1 MAFSLRSFS
10 LVRFVFFSVS
20 SVMCAVAPAQGGEGA
35 WTASGPPGT
44 VTAISPGKNGHTY
57 AITSSGLYQSVDAG
71 ESWARVGPAPLC
83 SPGSTLILDDVY
95 EDLLYSAGNGVCRT
109 KFGGFEWIQAGGLP
123 QTASGVRAVAD
134 GWGVVFALGRDLGL
148 SWSFDFGLTF
158 EALSIPFQEPLSLAV
173 DPNSR
178 AHIYVGTA
186 AGQIFR
192 SLNTGRSWTPIG
204 KGLPA
209 APILDLAAVQLG
221 PCPPSCAQFPILYAA
236 VAGNGLYRSVDGG
249 ETWAAS
255 SAGLPAGDVL
265 SLTVDP
271 MFANVLYTGSNA
283 GVFRSVDGGRTWLPL
298 SSGLPQTGV
307 RQVQTDSTG
316 RFLIAVPAAGEGT
329 FTYRLPD
336 PTLTAS
342 GPSGT
347 LLANTAA
354 TIALKLDFPQPE
366 PIRLIVSSSDQ
377 SVVSTQ
383 NQSGYSFTPLTD
395 SAVVSV
401 WPVGAGTA
409 TVTVTLP
416 ALFGGASASVS
427 TNVINPPPPEIGGT
441 GPPNATAATRPF
453 VLRID
458 FKDAYNIQ
466 NVVPTTRLYWNGA
479 APRETRLK
487 GFCAMPC
494 FYWLEADVTAADLAA
509 GGTAQLTLV
518 NPPAGGGTSAAFPFL
533 VRSPDRAPLA
543 RGGRRPPPRVTN
555 PRG

>member
-1 MAFSLRSFS
+1 
-10 LVRFVFFSVS
+10 
-20 SVMCAVAPAQGGEGA
+20 
-35 WTASGPPGT
+35 
-44 VTAISPGKNGHTY
+44 VTAISPGKNGHAY
-57 AITSSGLYQSVDAG
+57 AITSSGLYQSVDGG
-71 ESWARVGPAPLC
+71 ESWARVGPAPVC
-83 SPGSTLILDDVY
+83 SPGSTLVLDDVY

-109 KFGGFEWIQAGGLP
+109 KFGGFEWIQASGLP

-134 GWGVVFALGRDLGL
+134 GWGIVFALGRDLGL

-186 AGQIFR
+186 AGQVFR

-209 APILDLAAVQLG
+209 VPILDLAAVQLG
-221 PCPPSCAQFPILYAA
+221 PCPPSCSQFPILYAA

-271 MFANVLYTGSNA
+271 VFPSVLYAGSGT
-283 GVFRSVDGGRTWLPL
+283 GVFRSVDGGKTWVPL

-329 FTYRLPD
+329 FIYRLPD

-342 GPSGT
+342 GPSASV
-347 LLANTAA
+347 LANTA
-354 TIALKLDFPQPE
+354 TDIALKLDPPQPE
-366 PIRLIVSSSDQ
+366 PIKLIVSSSDQ

-383 NQSGYSFTPLTD
+383 NPSSASLTPLTD

-409 TVTVTLP
+409 TVRVTLP
-416 ALFGGASASVS
+416 ALFGGATASVS
-427 TNVINPPPPEIGGT
+427 MNVINPPPPEIGGT
-441 GPPNATAATRPF
+441 YPPNATAATRPF
-453 VLRID
+453 VLHIAL
-458 FKDAYNIQ
+458 KDAYNIR
-466 NVVPTTRLYWNGA
+466 NVVPTTTLYWNGG

-487 GFCAMPC
+487 GICALLC
-494 FYWLEADVTAADLAA
+494 SYYLEADVTAADLAA

-533 VRSPDRAPLA
+533 VRSSDRAPLA